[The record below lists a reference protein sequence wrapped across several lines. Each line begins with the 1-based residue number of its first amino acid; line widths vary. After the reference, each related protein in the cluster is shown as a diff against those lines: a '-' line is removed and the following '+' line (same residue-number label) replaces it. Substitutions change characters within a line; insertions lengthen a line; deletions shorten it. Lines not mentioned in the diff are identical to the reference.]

1 MDVSAVRRFGVIGAG
16 QMGRGIAQVAAASG
30 YDVVLCDSTKAL
42 AEADP
47 TNAGLRRG
55 LERRSA

>member
-42 AEADP
+42 AEAGKAQIAIAARQ
-47 TNAGLRRG
+47 AG
-55 LERRSA
+55 